1 MYARLSAG
9 EQHRVYQPHRGRRIV
24 LATNVAETSLTVP
37 GIRYVIDPGTARI
50 SRYSRRTKVQRLP
63 IEAVSQASANQRA
76 GRCGRLGPG
85 ICIRLYS
92 EAEVDRLREVM
103 RLRNLLGVSLEQL
116 KTLLAAEDARAV
128 VRAELKRDDVDPGRR
143 RELLTEGL
151 GHIDRQLQLVNDRS
165 AELENLK
172 RELLDTRS
180 RVRHRLGE
188 ADDPATEPAVRA
200 THAPPSA

>member
-1 MYARLSAG
+1 M
-9 EQHRVYQPHRGRRIV
+9 
-24 LATNVAETSLTVP
+24 
-37 GIRYVIDPGTARI
+37 
-50 SRYSRRTKVQRLP
+50 
-63 IEAVSQASANQRA
+63 
-76 GRCGRLGPG
+76 
-85 ICIRLYS
+85 
-92 EAEVDRLREVM
+92 DRLREVM

-165 AELENLK
+165 AELEKLK